1 MSLRLTE
8 GPVRKESSDSEE
20 KLHEEESDAELA
32 RLKRLRVLIVVSGSE
47 SSEEDV
53 WRSATCR
60 DALALSLLLCGKGK
74 SSSSSSSS
82 SSLAALLEVLFF
94 PPCLPVS
101 HDGISCTSS
110 LSCSSSAAG
119 ADAAA
124 SSRIFSMY
132 LAVVIF
138 RMASD
143 VSLLW
148 RSVICVLP

>member
-1 MSLRLTE
+1 MSLRFTE

-53 WRSATCR
+53 RRSATCR
-60 DALALSLLLCGKGK
+60 DALALSLLLWRNGKF
-74 SSSSSSSS
+74 SSSSSSR
-82 SSLAALLEVLFF
+82 AARLDVLFL
-94 PPCLPVS
+94 PPCLLVS

-110 LSCSSSAAG
+110 LSSSSSAAG

-143 VSLLW
+143 VSLRW
-148 RSVICVLP
+148 RSVISVLPCK